1 MRDSRLIRGMAVL
14 GGVCALVLA
23 SSSIAG
29 ENTQGN
35 ASQNRL
41 QKRPNVVVLMTDD
54 QTLESLR
61 VMKNVDR
68 LLARR
73 GATFTQSVVSF
84 ALCCP
89 SRATFLTGQYAHNH
103 RVLSNVAP
111 KGGYRR
117 LDHSTT
123 LPVWLR
129 RGGYHTA
136 HVGKHLN
143 GYGLNR
149 PREIP
154 PGWSEWYGAVDPF
167 TYRYWGF
174 VVNENGK
181 LVRYSRR
188 SDYQTDVFARR
199 AVDVIDHRAPKR
211 TPFFL
216 YVGFVAPHSGGPRE
230 LDDPPALKTPA
241 PAQRHRD
248 RFLFE
253 PLPTPPS
260 FNEAEIQDKPFTVR
274 RRPMLQE
281 FQVGALT
288 EAYQQEL
295 ESLLAVDEA
304 VARIVAALE
313 RAGDLQKT
321 IIIFTSDNGYFH
333 GEHRIPSGKVFLY
346 EPAIRVPLVV
356 RGPGIAPGRRIDEL
370 VANIDLAPTIAD
382 AANVRPLRIV
392 DGRSLLPLLQKGV
405 KPAPRSILIE
415 SPPSD
420 VPRQVFTAVRT
431 PQHLYASYESGDQE
445 LYDLS
450 ADPYQLASLHRDPAQ
465 AALVAELSLR
475 VEQLKTCAGISCR
488 AAPLPVSRS
497 PGGGSTGD

>member
-1 MRDSRLIRGMAVL
+1 
-14 GGVCALVLA
+14 
-23 SSSIAG
+23 
-29 ENTQGN
+29 
-35 ASQNRL
+35 
-41 QKRPNVVVLMTDD
+41 
-54 QTLESLR
+54 
-61 VMKNVDR
+61 
-68 LLARR
+68 
-73 GATFTQSVVSF
+73 
-84 ALCCP
+84 
-89 SRATFLTGQYAHNH
+89 
-103 RVLSNVAP
+103 
-111 KGGYRR
+111 
-117 LDHSTT
+117 
-123 LPVWLR
+123 
-129 RGGYHTA
+129 
-136 HVGKHLN
+136 
-143 GYGLNR
+143 
-149 PREIP
+149 
-154 PGWSEWYGAVDPF
+154 
-167 TYRYWGF
+167 
-174 VVNENGK
+174 
-181 LVRYSRR
+181 
-188 SDYQTDVFARR
+188 
-199 AVDVIDHRAPKR
+199 
-211 TPFFL
+211 
-216 YVGFVAPHSGGPRE
+216 
-230 LDDPPALKTPA
+230 
-241 PAQRHRD
+241 
-248 RFLFE
+248 
-253 PLPTPPS
+253 
-260 FNEAEIQDKPFTVR
+260 
-274 RRPMLQE
+274 
-281 FQVGALT
+281 VGALT

-321 IIIFTSDNGYFH
+321 IIVFSSDNGYFH

-356 RGPGIAPGRRIDEL
+356 RGPGIAPGQRIDEL

-392 DGRSLLPLLQKGV
+392 DGRSLLPLLQKGI